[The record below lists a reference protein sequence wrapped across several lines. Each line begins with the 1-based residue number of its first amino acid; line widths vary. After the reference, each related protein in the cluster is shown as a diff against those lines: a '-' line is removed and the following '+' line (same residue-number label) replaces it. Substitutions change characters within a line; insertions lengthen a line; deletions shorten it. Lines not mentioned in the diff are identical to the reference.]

1 LENKTNPP
9 VPSLRGEEHKKSSFL
24 SFVKMG
30 KRRFK
35 TVLPIAVDWKNK
47 KLDSCFS
54 RNDKKM

>member
-1 LENKTNPP
+1 
-9 VPSLRGEEHKKSSFL
+9 
-24 SFVKMG
+24 MG